1 MQLVFGPFQSSVRL
15 DASRI
20 CVPERLYERV
30 ARLPG
35 PHWLRVEGRLFR
47 LSTEDVL
54 LFACD
59 IVSAEHNA
67 VALRAGADDDDA
79 FEREMAELEA
89 RARGRMDESSADD
102 EDSEGRVTPTEDL
115 VYEREVYI

>member
-1 MQLVFGPFQSSVRL
+1 M
-15 DASRI
+15 
-20 CVPERLYERV
+20 
-30 ARLPG
+30 
-35 PHWLRVEGRLFR
+35 
-47 LSTEDVL
+47 
-54 LFACD
+54 
-59 IVSAEHNA
+59 
-67 VALRAGADDDDA
+67 ALRAVADDDDA